1 MVLYHM
7 EKKEKK
13 YVIRESELAEIIKE
27 MVINEIYNAND
38 YAGMHTK
45 DYAQKY
51 GGKSPNV
58 GDMASRVWNMVK
70 GIPNAVISNDYKE
83 RVANSGA
90 GNWNDIQRRF
100 LDMLAANKAGTAG
113 PDWIPGADT
122 WFRKGASKPN
132 ANAEQQ
138 LNVNY
143 AVDWLRD
150 HAYRRYI
157 KGVCGNCARY
167 VRTALNAGGLD
178 VPHGNSAKYARD
190 YVRILPANGWQEIPM
205 NSAGELCD
213 VCVLEP
219 FVDTYGKNHPAGHI
233 SMCIGNG
240 VWASDFIQQNMF
252 GIAGGVQAPQNVAHV
267 YRYKNRV

>member
-1 MVLYHM
+1 M
-7 EKKEKK
+7 EKKGKK
-13 YVIRESELAEIIKE
+13 YVIKESELKEIIGE
-27 MVINEIYNAND
+27 MVLNELYNAAD
-38 YAGMHTK
+38 YAGMHTQNYNGKVPTVGGALNTVK
-45 DYAQKY
+45 DML
-51 GGKSPNV
+51 V
-58 GDMASRVWNMVK
+58 
-70 GIPNAVISNDYKE
+70 NAPGAIISNDTKQN
-83 RVANSGA
+83 VADSGP
-90 GNWNDIQRRF
+90 GFWNDMRRRF
-100 LDMLAANKAGTAG
+100 LDMLNANKPGTAG
-113 PDWIPGADT
+113 PDWIPGMST
-122 WFRKGASKPN
+122 WFSKGASTPN

-143 AVDWLRD
+143 AVDWLRN

-219 FVDTYGKNHPAGHI
+219 FVDTNGNNHPAGHI

-240 VWASDFIQQNMF
+240 VWASDFIQQSMF
-252 GIAGGVQAPQNVAHV
+252 GIAGGVQSPQNVAHV
-267 YRYKNRV
+267 YRYRNRV